1 MFDVPER
8 PAHSMRGGSSAYRY
22 TKCHGSINLINKLG
36 WRANYTSEAAAEGT
50 VAHEF
55 ASELLEAGDD
65 AWTRAGETKTH
76 KIYEFEFDPEMMMG
90 VQLHLDTCHGMLKK
104 YPDATML
111 VEHPMQSILD
121 DEAYGTAD
129 CIIYVPGDRII
140 VIDFKYGQGIV
151 VEPDA
156 MQLKY
161 YGYLAYE
168 TRPDFMKGDGEPKE
182 IELWVVQPR
191 IPHGQGLCRSYNT
204 TPEALTDFFT
214 GEIIPAMEATRDP
227 LAPLTVGDHCI
238 FCPAKR
244 TGTCPAL
251 QTEVFEYNIDL
262 EPNHL
267 SDGELGEALS
277 KKGAITKFLEDLEL
291 VALNR
296 ARQGNRIPGRKLVK
310 KTGNRL
316 FRDDMEVV
324 DEDTGDKVK
333 LDRKE
338 EQKRLFGTQA
348 FTTPELRSPAQLDKL
363 PGGKQFTNQWCFS
376 PDKGTK
382 LVSRDD
388 KGIEIV
394 VSGEALFGDIELPE
408 DIGSDK

>member
-1 MFDVPER
+1 MFTEENR
-8 PAHSMRGGSSAYRY
+8 PVHSLRGASSAYRY
-22 TKCHGSINLINKLG
+22 TECHGSINLIEKLG

-55 ASELLEAGDD
+55 AAPMLENGED
-65 AWTRAGETKTH
+65 AWMHAGEIGKH
-76 KIYEFEFDPEMMMG
+76 KQYEFELDEEMG
-90 VQLHLDTCHGMLKK
+90 AGIQLYLDFCQEKK
-104 YPDATML
+104 KKLPNSTML
-111 VEHPMQSILD
+111 VEHRMQSLLD
-121 DEAYGTAD
+121 DDVYGTAD

-140 VIDFKYGQGIV
+140 AVDFKYGQGIT

-168 TRPDFMKGDGEPKE
+168 TRPDYMKGDGEPKVV
-182 IELWVVQPR
+182 ELWIVQPR
-191 IPHGQGLCRSYNT
+191 IPHRNGLCRRHITN
-204 TPEALTDFFT
+204 PDELTDFFT
-214 GEIIPAMEATRDP
+214 GTILTAIEATRDP

-251 QTEVFEYNIDL
+251 QSEVFEYNIDL

-267 SDGELGEALS
+267 SNQEIGEALS

-291 VALNR
+291 LALQR
-296 ARQGNRIPGRKLVK
+296 ARQGNNIPGRKLVK
-310 KTGNRL
+310 KTGKRVY
-316 FRDDMEVV
+316 RDDMEVV
-324 DEDTGDKVK
+324 DEDTGKK
-333 LDRKE
+333 TTLKRTE
-338 EQKRLFGTQA
+338 EQQRVFGDKA
-348 FTTPELRSPAQLDKL
+348 FTPKELLPPAQVDKL
-363 PGGKQFTNQWCFS
+363 PGGRAFTDQWCFS

-382 LVSRDD
+382 LVPKSD

-394 VSGEALFGDIELPE
+394 VSSEALFGDIEIPE
-408 DIGSDK
+408 DTGS